1 MLQRLV
7 LAIAVALALMA
18 PSAVRA
24 QSSAELI
31 VADLDAW
38 WAQQFAERGIPYSS
52 PTFRIVSGPG
62 QEVCGFIDTF
72 ETIAGYCASNRT
84 ITLSEAFASPDA
96 ISVILPILSHEFG
109 HHIQN
114 LSDTG
119 ITSAIESELQA
130 DCFAGAF
137 VAFATEADWIS
148 PVIGAMALQIT
159 QAAGDVW
166 WAVPFDESIHGTQS
180 DRAQAFLAGQQGGL
194 AACGI

>member
-7 LAIAVALALMA
+7 LAIVVALTLMA

-24 QSSAELI
+24 QSSADLI

-38 WAQQFAERGIPYSS
+38 WAQQFAERGLPYSS
-52 PTFRIVSGPG
+52 PVFKVVSGPG
-62 QEVCGFIDTF
+62 QEFCGFIDTYD
-72 ETIAGYCASNRT
+72 TIAGYCASNNT
-84 ITLSEAFASPDA
+84 ITLSNAFASPDA
-96 ISVILPILSHEFG
+96 ISLILPILSHEFG

-114 LSDTG
+114 LTDTG
-119 ITSAIESELQA
+119 IATAMDSELQA

-137 VAFATEADWIS
+137 IEFATESDWIS

>member
-7 LAIAVALALMA
+7 LAIAVALTLMA

-24 QSSAELI
+24 QSSADLI
-31 VADLDAW
+31 IADLDAW
-38 WAQQFAERGIPYSS
+38 WAQQFADRGLAYSS
-52 PTFRIVSGPG
+52 PVFKVVSEPG
-62 QEVCGFIDTF
+62 QEFCGFIDVY
-72 ETIAGYCASNRT
+72 ESIAGYCASNRT
-84 ITLSEAFASPDA
+84 ITLSDAFVSPDA

-114 LSDTG
+114 LTDTG
-119 ITSAIESELQA
+119 ITSAFESEQQA

-137 VAFATEADWIS
+137 IQYATEADWIS

-180 DRAQAFLAGQQGGL
+180 DRAEAFLTGQLGGL
-194 AACGI
+194 EACGF